1 MFGLRLKH
9 TWAHCIDLAR
19 KLLGPHGGRRLVA
32 LLLAAAGLTS
42 GMLDDLDNRVGYLRF
57 IALMRAAIAETG
69 DRALALRFGADS
81 DFRT

>member
-1 MFGLRLKH
+1 M
-9 TWAHCIDLAR
+9 HCGPTVSAGYA
-19 KLLGPHGGRRLVA
+19 KALLDFATRHGAATGR
-32 LLLAAAGLTS
+32 LLAAAGLTS